1 LQLIKVVEVSD
12 FILPVRIRG
21 RAGGVD
27 RGLDRVVKVIQLV
40 QIETLLRGSIASVFC
55 VFSARFIVQLSSA
68 E

>member
-1 LQLIKVVEVSD
+1 
-12 FILPVRIRG
+12 
-21 RAGGVD
+21 VD